1 MPDFFTG
8 AAFLIV
14 FLGATFLGATFL
26 GATFLTVFLGAGA
39 AFLGAPNPFFAGA
52 AFLGAGAAFLKSAL
66 TWRVAIFVRKV
77 GVGRESLCVR
87 E

>member
-26 GATFLTVFLGAGA
+26 TVFLGAGA
-39 AFLGAPNPFFAGA
+39 AFLGAPKPNPFFAGA

>member
-1 MPDFFTG
+1 LPDFFTG

-14 FLGATFLGATFL
+14 FLGAT
-26 GATFLTVFLGAGA
+26 
-39 AFLGAPNPFFAGA
+39 FAGA